1 MLTKLEYLKKAF
13 AANKIENKSWYFSCF
28 AIPLL
33 RDDVN
38 WEKKNWL
45 DIVTKP
51 DGLYFVDIKDN
62 TIKTW
67 VDNKQLTKISDYV
80 KDEPLFKFQDIIQV
94 DPSWGPFI
102 TSKFETKLGNLIIN
116 ALCLYPAFKNKLG
129 YVDGQIKVSTI
140 EKMIA
145 EKVVSDK
152 DAKETD
158 ISVSEMIDCFDRL
171 GFLTNLA
178 NIINIASTKKAI
190 TPAPDLAKK
199 KQELLKQYEGQLS
212 DPVKLVE
219 FEQALIKIDNDYLAD
234 DPAAKN
240 IFNKKSK
247 NARRKMYMIFGD
259 TMDFEKV
266 TYAKT
271 IESSLLEGVSTD
283 EEDFPKYMNDLRIGS
298 FARGSSTQLGGY
310 TYKILQ
316 RSLSSL
322 SISPIECN
330 TKRGLKRV
338 INDYNAPKL
347 LNRYVALNGKW
358 TLIDSIDT
366 AKKLIGKEIV
376 IRSSMYCT
384 SPKNT
389 ICYKCMNEVYKDIPS
404 GVTNIASELSGVLL
418 SLFMQLTHGKTNES
432 TTIQMKDLVT

>member
-1 MLTKLEYLKKAF
+1 MLTKLEYLKKAI
-13 AANKIENKSWYFSCF
+13 AANKIDNKTWYVSCF

-33 RDDVN
+33 KDDAAKHT
-38 WEKKNWL
+38 EASQY
-45 DIVTKP
+45 DIVTKL
-51 DGLYFVDIKDN
+51 DGLYYIDINEAGEK
-62 TIKTW
+62 
-67 VDNKQLTKISDYV
+67 VPEKISDYV
-80 KDEPLFKFQDIIQV
+80 KDEPLFRFQDVIEV

-102 TSKFETKLGNLIIN
+102 TSKIETKIGNLIIN
-116 ALCLYPAFKNKLG
+116 ALVLYPAFKNKLG
-129 YVDGQIKVSTI
+129 YVNSQIKVSTI
-140 EKMIA
+140 EKLLA

-152 DAKETD
+152 DAKESD

-171 GFLTNLA
+171 SFLTNLA
-178 NIINIASTKKAI
+178 NIINLASSRKAI
-190 TPAPDLAKK
+190 TPAPGLAKAK
-199 KQELLKQYEGQLS
+199 KELLEKYKDQLH

-234 DPAAKN
+234 DAAAN
-240 IFNKKSK
+240 NMFNKKSK

-259 TMDFEKV
+259 SMDFEKS
-266 TYAKT
+266 TSAKT
-271 IESSLLEGVSTD
+271 IQNSLQEGVSTT

-322 SISPIECN
+322 TISSVECN

-338 INDYNAPKL
+338 ITDSNVSKL
-347 LNRYVALNGKW
+347 LNRYIAMNGKW
-358 TLIDSIDT
+358 TLVSSVDE
-366 AKKLIGKEIV
+366 AKKLIGKEV
-376 IRSSMYCT
+376 TVRSSMYCT

-389 ICYKCMNEVYKDIPS
+389 VCYKCMNEVYKESPT

-418 SLFMQLTHGKTNES
+418 SLFMQLTHGKTMES